1 MKQGELQWAGFNL
14 AGLLC
19 LVLMVVKLTLALP
32 WSWWRVLLPL
42 WAVLWHNGVYIAVG
56 FIWLTWKGCGR
67 EDDELRVRRQ
77 HRLDRCQFGSMV
89 CALVFLDNVL
99 RKMGGEGES
108 VWWWLASGRHEVILL
123 SGGAMLTCQFLFWS
137 GIVEG
142 GNTRRAY
149 ESGPRRR

>member
-1 MKQGELQWAGFNL
+1 M
-14 AGLLC
+14 
-19 LVLMVVKLTLALP
+19 MVVKLTLALP

-42 WAVLWHNGVYIAVG
+42 SAVLWHNGVYIAVG
-56 FIWLTWKGCGR
+56 FIWLTWKGCGG
-67 EDDELRVRRQ
+67 EDDLSIRGH
-77 HRLDRCQFGSMV
+77 HRLDRYQFGSMV

-108 VWWWLASGRHEVILL
+108 VWWWLASGRDEVILL
-123 SGGAMLTCQFLFWS
+123 SGGAMLTCQFLYWS

-142 GNTRRAY
+142 GNTSWAD